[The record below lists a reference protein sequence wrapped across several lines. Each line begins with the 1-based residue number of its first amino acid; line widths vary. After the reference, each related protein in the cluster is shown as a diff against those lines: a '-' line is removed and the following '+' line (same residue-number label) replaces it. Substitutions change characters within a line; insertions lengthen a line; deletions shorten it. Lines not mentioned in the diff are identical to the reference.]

1 MALFEHSELYFWRN
15 GSLVERC
22 GTNEKGHD
30 KMKRERE
37 RKREEARRV
46 FLYSSVCVF
55 VCSFVCLSVCECVLL
70 CVMNVCMFEREE
82 QYVCGLNVLRETVC
96 VWFESATRNSLRVD

>member
-22 GTNEKGHD
+22 ETNERGLD

-37 RKREEARRV
+37 QTTG
-46 FLYSSVCVF
+46 S
-55 VCSFVCLSVCECVLL
+55 
-70 CVMNVCMFEREE
+70 
-82 QYVCGLNVLRETVC
+82 
-96 VWFESATRNSLRVD
+96 

>member
-37 RKREEARRV
+37 REGENERKLGEC
-46 FLYSSVCVF
+46 FFIHLY
-55 VCSFVCLSVCECVLL
+55 VCLFVHL
-70 CVMNVCMFEREE
+70 CVYLCVSVFC
-82 QYVCGLNVLRETVC
+82 YV
-96 VWFESATRNSLRVD
+96 

>member
-37 RKREEARRV
+37 K
-46 FLYSSVCVF
+46 
-55 VCSFVCLSVCECVLL
+55 
-70 CVMNVCMFEREE
+70 
-82 QYVCGLNVLRETVC
+82 
-96 VWFESATRNSLRVD
+96 TRGS